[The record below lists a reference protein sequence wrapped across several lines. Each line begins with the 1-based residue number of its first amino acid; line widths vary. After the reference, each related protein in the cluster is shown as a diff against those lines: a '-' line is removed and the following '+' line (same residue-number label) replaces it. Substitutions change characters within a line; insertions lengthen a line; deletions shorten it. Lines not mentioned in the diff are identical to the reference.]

1 MGGRL
6 LGQSHQRWY
15 DLRQGGA
22 MIDTTCRRALWGID
36 AWRVI
41 WGSCTTASPSQFFTA
56 QSPAVPSSGAL
67 RVSSWVG
74 LNHSSNYY
82 PHSLQRDGEIPWA
95 EDAAPPRSP
104 RSLCRGGLTAR
115 HCCHGGN
122 RSAEERN
129 DPIFQYLDHNTR
141 IRANRRNAFGGGS
154 DYRGH
159 RIPSSRSSVPA
170 PPRVRSSP
178 HGQANAWGIHGHQTP
193 FRRVIGLS
201 RDRP

>member
-1 MGGRL
+1 MRVCVASLLEIGSPPSVGGRL
-6 LGQSHQRWY
+6 LGQSHQRWR
-15 DLRQGGA
+15 DLRQGEA

-56 QSPAVPSSGAL
+56 QSPAVPSSGDL
-67 RVSSWVG
+67 RISSWVG

-82 PHSLQRDGEIPWA
+82 SHSLQRDGEIPWA

-122 RSAEERN
+122 QSAEERE
-129 DPIFQYLDHNTR
+129 DPIFQLHMPEWR
-141 IRANRRNAFGGGS
+141 RRA
-154 DYRGH
+154 
-159 RIPSSRSSVPA
+159 
-170 PPRVRSSP
+170 
-178 HGQANAWGIHGHQTP
+178 
-193 FRRVIGLS
+193 
-201 RDRP
+201 DR